1 MSFEGTYT
9 AVITPFRA
17 DGSLDLA
24 ALADLIEWQIDAG
37 IDGLVPCGSTG
48 ESATL
53 SAAEHV
59 EVIRRVT
66 DVVAGRVAVIAG
78 TGSNSTREAIE
89 FTIAAR
95 DAGAD
100 GALLI
105 SPYYNK
111 PTQEGVFLHY
121 RAVAEESGLPI
132 VPYNIPGRTASRI
145 APETLARLSRVD
157 GVVALKEAGADLTD
171 TANTIRLSDESFRVL
186 SGNDSETLPIL
197 AIGGHGVISTCA
209 NVAPREMGELTRAY
223 RRGDGEAARRMHYR
237 LLPLMDALFI
247 ESNPIPV
254 KAALHLLGRIPEP
267 TLRLPLTP
275 MEKRN
280 RDRLEAALEGIERA

>member
-24 ALADLIEWQIDAG
+24 TLADLIEWQIDAG

-111 PTQEGVFLHY
+111 PTQEGIFLHY

>member
-24 ALADLIEWQIDAG
+24 TLADLIEWQIDAG